1 MCQIDFCFNCSYV
14 LSHHEVETI
23 NINTIFREYG
33 NGNNFL
39 QSTRICNYLDIT
51 NGADILT
58 IISFKV
64 NASEFHGTYTFIR

>member
-1 MCQIDFCFNCSYV
+1 M
-14 LSHHEVETI
+14 
-23 NINTIFREYG
+23 FREYG

-64 NASEFHGTYTFIR
+64 NASEFHGTYIY